1 MSKVDNLTDYLTDLG
16 NTIRAKKSKT
26 DVINPQDFS
35 DEISSIDTAKPEQ
48 AKIVTYTTNGTF
60 AVTPDEGYTLAGVR
74 TTVNVPG
81 KEEEEKTASYT
92 DNGTYTISPSTGKTI
107 SKATVT
113 VDVPKRK
120 EEEAKTVR
128 YTSNGTRTVMPT
140 TGKVLSKVM
149 VTVDVPRE
157 SYTPLFAPVLTKDA
171 YDPIIFISDPNGDFT
186 EEYKIDIDNEVI
198 KSSTSKTINLTD
210 YSIAYGDHEVKIVA
224 IPKNGY
230 TLRESDAPGI
240 EITYHKWG
248 LVETNTDIDT
258 QKLYN
263 ASGAS
268 LNEKAMFFGGL
279 NGSSHISGGN
289 WCTDDFTM
297 YSIDAGS
304 IGGNT
309 AAASSNKYVYAI
321 GGTASDTLYSNVVYM
336 INDDVAIL
344 RTGSPYPSR
353 IGFATA
359 CSYSDDAVMVSGG
372 KTVNSA
378 YLKTRVLINDD
389 GTVTSQTDLPRAVAE
404 LMSGQVGDY
413 SIVAGGFGSDGY
425 SKAAIAV
432 SSNGTVTTLPPLDVA
447 RRLGGCA
454 RAGNN
459 LLIAG
464 GFALDGAKKDIDIYN
479 SDLTKVSTSE
489 VLNSIRYDIGAST
502 LRDIAVFAGGFME
515 ESEGIYI
522 EKAGINTVDCFDTD
536 LTHEERYLDNYIG
549 GVACAATK
557 TKLYTYGGCSGS
569 MYYDYSVVWELG

>member
-26 DVINPQDFS
+26 GAINPQDFS

-113 VDVPKRK
+113 VDVPKQK
-120 EEEAKTVR
+120 EEETKTVR
-128 YTSNGTRTVMPT
+128 YTSNGTRTVTPT

-149 VTVDVPRE
+149 VTVDVPQQIY
-157 SYTPLFAPVLTKDA
+157 SQLFAPVLTKDV

-186 EEYKIDIDNEVI
+186 QEYKIDIDDSVTE
-198 KSSTSKTINLTD
+198 SSTSKTINLTD
-210 YSIAYGDHEVKIVA
+210 YSIAYGGHEVKIVA
-224 IPKNGY
+224 IPKSGY
-230 TLRESDAPGI
+230 TLRESNAPGI
-240 EITYHKWG
+240 EIQYYKWG
-248 LVETNTDIDT
+248 LVPSDVNIDT
-258 QKLYN
+258 PELYN

-279 NGSSHISGGN
+279 NGSSHILGGN
-289 WCTDDFTM
+289 WYTDEFTM
-297 YSIDAGS
+297 HPIDAGG

-321 GGTASDTLYSNVVYM
+321 CGTASDTQYTNVVYM

-344 RTGSPYPSR
+344 RTYSPYPSR
-353 IGFATA
+353 MGFATA

-372 KTVNSA
+372 KSGST

-389 GTVTSQTDLPRAVAE
+389 GTVTDQSNLPEAVAE
-404 LMSGQVGDY
+404 LMSGRVGDY
-413 SIVAGGFGSDGY
+413 SIVAGGYGSNGY

-432 SSNGTVTTLPPLDVA
+432 SSTGTVTTLPTLDFA

-459 LLIAG
+459 LLIVG
-464 GFALDGAKKDIDIYN
+464 GFASDGASKDIDIYN

-489 VLNSIRYDIGAST
+489 TLNSIRYDIGAST
-502 LRDIAVFAGGFME
+502 FRDIAVFAGGFMD

-522 EKAGINTVDCFDTD
+522 EKAGVNTVDYFDTD
-536 LTHEERYLDNYIG
+536 LTHEEERLQNYIG

-569 MYYDYSVVWELG
+569 MYYNYSVVWELG